1 MGRQIVSKKDV
12 NSINVHFDSLVARAG
27 NAKGAVSSSA
37 GTEVPAGTQA
47 DDYTSKLVKYIP
59 SEVVALYIA
68 LGSIL
73 GTSDKAGASLYWV
86 VFGVCLVGTGLYLW
100 RVTNVTKV
108 TQIVISVV
116 AFFVWAFALGGPFEL
131 LSWYDPI
138 YGALL
143 LPIYTFFVP
152 MLEP

>member
-1 MGRQIVSKKDV
+1 MGRQIVSKRDV
-12 NSINVHFDSLVARAG
+12 DHLNIQLNSLVG
-27 NAKGAVSSSA
+27 GAKGESNSDAL
-37 GTEVPAGTQA
+37 TQLPAGTQA

-73 GTSDKAGASLYWV
+73 GSSDKSDSSLYWV
-86 VFGVCLVGTGLYLW
+86 IFGVCLVGTGLYLW

-116 AFFVWAFALGGPFEL
+116 AFFVLAIALGGPF
-131 LSWYDPI
+131 
-138 YGALL
+138 
-143 LPIYTFFVP
+143 
-152 MLEP
+152 

>member
-1 MGRQIVSKKDV
+1 MGRQIVSKRDV
-12 NSINVHFDSLVARAG
+12 DHLNIQLNSLVG
-27 NAKGAVSSSA
+27 GAKDESNSDAL
-37 GTEVPAGTQA
+37 TQLPAGTQA

-73 GTSDKAGASLYWV
+73 GSSDKSDSSLYWV
-86 VFGVCLVGTGLYLW
+86 IFGVCLVGTGLYLW

-116 AFFVWAFALGGPFEL
+116 AFFVWAFALGGPFESL
-131 LSWYDPI
+131 NWYDPV

>member
-1 MGRQIVSKKDV
+1 MGRQIVSKRDLEHT
-12 NSINVHFDSLVARAG
+12 NIQFESLVSG
-27 NAKGAVSSSA
+27 VKGAPSSSSV
-37 GTEVPAGTQA
+37 EGTQA

-73 GTSDKAGASLYWV
+73 GTSDKSDGALYWV
-86 VFGVCLVGTGLYLW
+86 VFAVCLIGTGLYLW

-131 LSWYDPI
+131 LSWYDPV

-143 LPIYTFFVP
+143 LPVYTFFVP

>member
-1 MGRQIVSKKDV
+1 MGRQIVSKRDV
-12 NSINVHFDSLVARAG
+12 DHLNIQLNSLVG
-27 NAKGAVSSSA
+27 GAKGEGNSGSA
-37 GTEVPAGTQA
+37 TLPAGTQA

-73 GTSDKAGASLYWV
+73 GSSDKSDSSLYWV
-86 VFGVCLVGTGLYLW
+86 IFGVCLVGTGLYLW

-116 AFFVWAFALGGPFEL
+116 AFFVWAFALGGPFES

>member
-12 NSINVHFDSLVARAG
+12 DFLNFHLNTLVG
-27 NAKGAVSSSA
+27 GAKGAGNSGA
-37 GTEVPAGTQA
+37 ATLPAGTQA

-73 GTSDKAGASLYWV
+73 GSSDKSDSSLYWV
-86 VFGVCLVGTGLYLW
+86 IFGVCLVGTGLYLW

-116 AFFVWAFALGGPFEL
+116 AFFVWALALGGPFESL
-131 LSWYDPI
+131 NWYDPV